1 MNNQIFS
8 RAWSLIKQDL
18 MKVWK
23 GFLIAIG
30 GAVVA
35 FLGDVSGLI
44 DYSQY
49 GVYAPYVALA
59 VSSICSTLINLIRKY
74 ISGTVYVK

>member
-1 MNNQIFS
+1 MNKQIFS
-8 RAWSLIKQDL
+8 KAWGLIKQDL
-18 MKVWK
+18 IKVGK
-23 GFLIAIG
+23 GLLIAIA

-59 VSSICSTLINLIRKY
+59 VGSICSSLINLIRKY
-74 ISGTVYVK
+74 VSATVYVK

>member
-1 MNNQIFS
+1 MNNQVFS
-8 RAWSLIKQDL
+8 KAWSLIKQDL
-18 MKVWK
+18 KKVGK
-23 GFLIAIG
+23 GFLIAVS

-35 FLGDVSGLI
+35 FLGDVSGII

-59 VSSICSTLINLIRKY
+59 VGSICSSLINLIRKY
-74 ISGTVYVK
+74 VSGTVYVK